1 MKNKKFYSIYKKRNN
16 DLVPLATIDSREEVS
31 KYLNLKRSET
41 FNLLKK
47 SKVNWDQLPNGAI
60 VIFRDTLE

>member
-16 DLVPLATIDSREEVS
+16 DLVPLAIIDSREEVS

-47 SKVNWDQLPNGAI
+47 SKLNWDQLPNGAI
-60 VIFRDTLE
+60 VIFRDTL